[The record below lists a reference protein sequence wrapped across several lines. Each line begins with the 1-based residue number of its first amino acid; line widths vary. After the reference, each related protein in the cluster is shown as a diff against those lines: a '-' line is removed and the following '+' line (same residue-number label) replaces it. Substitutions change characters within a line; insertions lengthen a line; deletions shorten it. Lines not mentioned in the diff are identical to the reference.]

1 MKITVKYLKGRSEI
15 DLPEGSTIDDAIAAG
30 GFPAD
35 DIGFG
40 VINGK
45 AVPKDYV
52 LADEDEV
59 TLYPSIVGG

>member
-1 MKITVKYLKGRSEI
+1 MKITVKYLKGRSEM
-15 DLPEGSTIDDAIAAG
+15 DLPEGSTLEDAIFAG
-30 GFPAD
+30 GLPTD

-45 AVPKDYV
+45 AVPKDYT
-52 LADEDEV
+52 LADGDEV